1 MSLKNVTKN
10 KDNTAVLEFEISK
23 ADFDVAVNAVYR
35 KKAGRVTI
43 PGFRKGKAPRA
54 IIEKM
59 YGKGFFYED
68 ALNDLL
74 PDVLDAALSES
85 GLEVVSRPELD
96 ITEIGD
102 NGVVG
107 TAKYFTKP
115 EIKVTSYK
123 GLEAVKYTRKVSAKD
138 VDLAIERTRER
149 NAREVEVTDR
159 PAEMGDTAVID
170 YKGSVD
176 GVAFDGGADKGHHL
190 KLGSGQFIPG
200 FEEQI
205 VGHNVGDEFDVN
217 VTFPAEYHAEDLKG
231 KDAVF
236 SVKLCAIEK
245 TELPEL
251 DDEFAKD
258 VSEFDTLKEYKADVK
273 RHLQEQNDKSAAD
286 AADAELTDALIA
298 KISGDIPA
306 CMFEDEAENMLRDY
320 EYNMSQQGISMEMY
334 MQYTGQTIEKMKEEL
349 LPRAERQVKTRLA
362 LEFVAGK
369 EKIQPSKEELDAEYE
384 RLAAAYGMDA
394 EKVRELL
401 SEDVLAKD
409 LAMKAAFDFVRANAK
424 IEEKPF
430 EDLEKKAT
438 AKKPAAK
445 KSTAK
450 KAEDGA
456 EPKPAAKKTT
466 AAKKA
471 DGEEKKPAAKKPAA
485 KKTAEKKEAE

>member
-10 KDNTAVLEFEISK
+10 KDNTAVLEFEIPK
-23 ADFDVAVNAVYR
+23 ADFEAAVNAVYR
-35 KKAGRVTI
+35 KKASRLSV

-74 PDVLDAALSES
+74 PGVLDAALTES

-96 ITEIGD
+96 ITEIGEA
-102 NGVVG
+102 GVLG

-115 EIKVTSYK
+115 EIKVTAYK
-123 GLEAVKYTRKVSAKD
+123 GLEATKYIRKVTAKD

-149 NAREVEVTDR
+149 NAREVEITDR
-159 PAEMGDTAVID
+159 PAELGDTAVID
-170 YKGSVD
+170 YKGTVD
-176 GVAFDGGADKGHHL
+176 GVAFDGGAATGHHL

-200 FEEQI
+200 FEDQI
-205 VGHNVGDEFDVN
+205 VGHSIGDEFDVN
-217 VTFPAEYHAEDLKG
+217 VTFPTEYHAEELKG
-231 KDAVF
+231 KAAVF
-236 SVKLCAIEK
+236 AVKLNAIEK

-273 RHLQEQNDKSAAD
+273 RHLQEQNDNSASD

-320 EYNMSQQGISMEMY
+320 EYNMSQQGITLDMY
-334 MQYTGQTIEKMKEEL
+334 MQYTGQTLESMKAEL

-362 LEFVAGK
+362 LEFIAAK
-369 EKIQPSKEELDAEYE
+369 EKIEATEEELSAEYE
-384 RLAAAYGMDA
+384 RLAGAYGMDV

-401 SEDVLAKD
+401 SVDVLKKD
-409 LAMKAAFDFVRANAK
+409 LAMKAAFDFVRANAN

-430 EDLEKKAT
+430 EELEKKAT
-438 AKKPAAK
+438 
-445 KSTAK
+445 
-450 KAEDGA
+450 
-456 EPKPAAKKTT
+456 
-466 AAKKA
+466 
-471 DGEEKKPAAKKPAA
+471 EEKKPAAKKPAA
-485 KKTAEKKEAE
+485 KKTTAKKAEGDAPAKKPAAKKPAAKKTDKAE